1 MKFTRNILTALTIL
15 TFVFC
20 LNLTADA
27 QKRRTPTKRTATA
40 ARTTTTANNA
50 ANIVEI
56 KASAAKVSTQIKN
69 VTKFI
74 YLLGGI
80 ARGIEDI
87 DKEAKTRK
95 VSQNALNLND
105 KNKQNVIESLRNL
118 RAGLAALEAEFRT
131 KPALRLYNFNI
142 QGISDMSGQAEDLAT
157 TGQFTESGKM
167 LISIV
172 EKLSDTLV
180 SLP

>member
-1 MKFTRNILTALTIL
+1 MKFTRNILTALTVL

-27 QKRRTPTKRTATA
+27 QKRRRTPTKRTATA
-40 ARTTTTANNA
+40 ARTTAANNA
-50 ANIVEI
+50 ANIAEI
-56 KASAAKVSTQIKN
+56 KASAAKVSTQVKN

-80 ARGIEDI
+80 ASGIEDI

-95 VSQNALNLND
+95 VSQNALNIND
-105 KNKQNVIESLRNL
+105 TNKRKVIQSLKDL

-157 TGQFTESGKM
+157 AGQFTESGKM
-167 LISIV
+167 LIKIV
-172 EKLSDTLV
+172 ERLSDTLV

>member
-1 MKFTRNILTALTIL
+1 MKFTRNILTTAIVLA
-15 TFVFC
+15 FVFC
-20 LNLTADA
+20 LNLTANA
-27 QKRRTPTKRTATA
+27 QRRRTPAK
-40 ARTTTTANNA
+40 RTTTTTVARNTTMNVA
-50 ANIVEI
+50 EI

-69 VTKFI
+69 VTRFI

-87 DKEAKTRK
+87 DKEAKTRR
-95 VSQNALNLND
+95 VSQTALSLND
-105 KNKQNVIESLRNL
+105 TNKKNVIQSLKNL

-131 KPALRLYNFNI
+131 KPALRLYNFHI
-142 QGISDMSGQAEDLAT
+142 QGISDMSGQAEDLAAA
-157 TGQFTESGKM
+157 GEFTESGKM
-167 LISIV
+167 LLTIV

>member
-1 MKFTRNILTALTIL
+1 MKFTKNILTVLTVL
-15 TFVFC
+15 AFVFC
-20 LNLTADA
+20 LTSAANA
-27 QKRRTPTKRTATA
+27 QKRKKPAKRTTTAAKNTATA
-40 ARTTTTANNA
+40 AANA
-50 ANIVEI
+50 AEI
-56 KASAAKVSTQIKN
+56 KASAGKVSTQIKN

-80 ARGIEDI
+80 ARTIEDI
-87 DKEAKTRK
+87 DRDAKTKRI
-95 VSQNALNLND
+95 SQAALNLNET
-105 KNKQNVIESLRNL
+105 NKKAVIQSLRNL
-118 RAGLAALEAEFRT
+118 RAGLAALETEFRA

-157 TGQFTESGKM
+157 AGQFTESGKM
-167 LISIV
+167 LLSIV

>member
-1 MKFTRNILTALTIL
+1 MKINRNILTALTVL

-20 LNLTADA
+20 LNLTATA
-27 QKRRTPTKRTATA
+27 QKRRTATKRTATA
-40 ARTTTTANNA
+40 AKNTATATTNA
-50 ANIVEI
+50 AEI
-56 KASAAKVSTQIKN
+56 KAGAGKVSTQIKN
-69 VTKFI
+69 VTRFI

-87 DKEAKTRK
+87 DKEAKTRRI
-95 VSQNALNLND
+95 SQTALTLND
-105 KNKQNVIESLRNL
+105 TNKKNVIQSLKNL

-131 KPALRLYNFNI
+131 KPALRLYNFHI
-142 QGISDMSGQAEDLAT
+142 QGISDMSGQAEDLAAA
-157 TGQFTESGKM
+157 GQFTESGKM
-167 LISIV
+167 LISII